1 MTVPKAPPFSVG
13 EYQRRVAAVK
23 RGLGERDLDGLV
35 LFSPGKLNYLTGSDS
50 ENLFDIQACV
60 LTCDGDP
67 VLVVFDFERG
77 RFDNSAWLA
86 APVVYGPFDN
96 PIMAVVDELRRLGLD
111 RARLGIEQRQAA
123 LSPQL
128 FLRLQAALPGAAIED
143 AFGPVER
150 ARLVKSTEE
159 IALMRQAAAFTDGGV
174 RAGYAAI
181 AAGVRDST
189 VGAAIVDAMY
199 RAGSDPVC
207 WGPVVAAGYRAGLAH
222 SSFNGHVIAP
232 GETVFLELTGQHRRY
247 VAPVM
252 RTAVVGRPTPEH
264 RRLAQAS
271 ADAVAAILEE
281 ARAGRPARTVA
292 EAGLR
297 FIRPVERDIVFHYYF
312 GYPVGIGYP
321 PSWIETLGF
330 FIRADN
336 PAPLET
342 GMVFHLPMS
351 LRVAGR
357 LGICLSQTML
367 VTPEGGVPLTGT
379 RPELVEVP
387 A

>member
-1 MTVPKAPPFSVG
+1 MTVPKAPAFSVG
-13 EYQRRVAAVK
+13 EYRRRIATVQQ
-23 RGLGERDLDGLV
+23 GLADRDLDAVV
-35 LFSPGKLNYLTGSDS
+35 LFSPGNINYLTGMDS
-50 ENLFDIQACV
+50 ENLFDLQACL
-60 LTCDGDP
+60 LTRDTDP
-67 VLVVFDFERG
+67 VLVMFDFERG

-86 APVVYGPFDN
+86 APVAYGPFDD
-96 PIMAVVDELRRLGLD
+96 PIMAVVDELQRLGLD
-111 RARLGIEQRQAA
+111 RARLGIEQRQAG
-123 LSPQL
+123 LPPRL
-128 FLRLQAALPGAAIED
+128 FLKLQAALPWATVED

-150 ARLVKSTEE
+150 ARLVKSTDE
-159 IALMRQAAAFTDGGV
+159 IALMRQAAAFTDEGV
-174 RAGYAAI
+174 HAGYAAI
-181 AAGVRDST
+181 ASGVRDST
-189 VGAAIVDAMY
+189 VGAAMVDAMY

-222 SSFNGHVIAP
+222 SSFNGHVIAR

-252 RTAVVGRPTPEH
+252 RTAVVGTPTAEH

-271 ADAVAAILEE
+271 ADAVAAILET
-281 ARAGRPARTVA
+281 ARAGVPARTVA

-297 FIRPVERDIVFHYYF
+297 FIRPVERNVVFHYYF

-321 PSWIETLGF
+321 PSWIEALGF

-336 PAPLET
+336 PAPVEA

-357 LGICLSQTML
+357 LGICLSHTML
-367 VTPEGGVPLTGT
+367 VTPDGGVPLTGT
-379 RPELVEVP
+379 SAELAEVP

>member
-1 MTVPKAPPFSVG
+1 MTVPKAPAFSVG
-13 EYQRRVAAVK
+13 EYRRRLAAVQ
-23 RGLGERDLDGLV
+23 RELAERDLDGLV
-35 LFSPGKLNYLTGSDS
+35 LFSPGNINYLTGMDS
-50 ENLFDIQACV
+50 ENLFDVQACI
-60 LTCDGDP
+60 LARDGDP

-86 APVVYGPFDN
+86 EPVAYGPFDD
-96 PIMAVVDELRRLGLD
+96 PITAVAEELRRRGLD
-111 RARLGIEQRQAA
+111 RARLGIEQRQAG
-123 LSPQL
+123 LPPQQ
-128 FLRLQAALPGAAIED
+128 FLRLRAALPGAKVDD

-150 ARLVKSTEE
+150 TRLVKSDEE

-174 RAGYAAI
+174 RAGCAAI
-181 AAGVRDST
+181 GPGVRDST
-189 VGAAIVDAMY
+189 VAAAVVDAMY

-222 SSFNGHVIAP
+222 SSFNGHVIAR

-252 RTAVVGRPTPEH
+252 RTATVGPATAEH

-271 ADAVAAILEE
+271 ADAVAAILET
-281 ARAGRPARTVA
+281 ARAGTPARTVA

-297 FIRPVERDIVFHYYF
+297 HIRPVERDVVFHYYF

-330 FIRADN
+330 FIRTDN
-336 PAPLET
+336 PAPLQS

-367 VTPEGGVPLTGT
+367 VTPDGGVPLTGT
-379 RPELVEVP
+379 P
-387 A
+387 ARLTEIEG

>member
-1 MTVPKAPPFSVG
+1 MTVPKAPAFSVG
-13 EYQRRVAAVK
+13 EYRRRVAAVQ
-23 RGLGERDLDGLV
+23 RGLAERDLDGLV
-35 LFSPGKLNYLTGSDS
+35 LFSAGHINYLTGMDS
-50 ENLFDIQACV
+50 ENLFDIQACI
-60 LTCDGDP
+60 LTRDGDP

-86 APVVYGPFDN
+86 EPVAYGPFDD
-96 PIMAVVDELRRLGLD
+96 PISAVVDQLRRLRLD
-111 RARLGIEQRQAA
+111 RARLGVEQRQPG
-123 LSPQL
+123 LPPLQ
-128 FLRLQAALPGAAIED
+128 FLRLQAALPGAKVED

-150 ARLVKSTEE
+150 ARLVKSADE

-181 AAGVRDST
+181 ASGVRDAT
-189 VGAAIVDAMY
+189 VGAAMVDAMY
-199 RAGSDPVC
+199 RAGSDTVC

-222 SSFNGHVIAP
+222 SSFNGHVIAR

-252 RTAVVGRPTPEH
+252 RTAVVGPPTAEH

-271 ADAVAAILEE
+271 ADAVAAILET
-281 ARAGRPARTVA
+281 ARAGTPARIVA

-297 FIRPVERDIVFHYYF
+297 CIRPVERDVVFHYYF

-330 FIRADN
+330 FIRTDN
-336 PAPLET
+336 PAPLEA

-367 VTPEGGVPLTGT
+367 VTPEGGVSLTGT